1 MSTNIRAKRLGSIS
15 LTVVFALN
23 AGLMTACTGSDSGK
37 KASDDFKYVSECD
50 LDNGDSVTINDD
62 WMIRRSKKKSPDFL
76 YAQDLTHDVTE
87 IEYYVSYMVFDS
99 SKDAE
104 TKIEMISSDENV
116 KICDEGECWIETRE
130 QYDDAAAVYF
140 YYLEDNV
147 IIVATLDFIDQGSE
161 LPPDETPAETTAETT
176 ATGGKKDRCPDAA
189 EIREYV
195 ITNAAELV
203 DSLLNDV
210 LLDECSLLY

>member
-62 WMIRRSKKKSPDFL
+62 WMIRRSQKKSPDFL

-87 IEYYVSYMVFDS
+87 IEYYVSYLVFDS

-140 YYLEDNV
+140 YYLEDKV
-147 IIVATLDFIDQGSE
+147 IIVAALDFINQGSE
-161 LPPDETPAETTAETT
+161 ELLPDETSVGPGRVE
-176 ATGGKKDRCPDAA
+176 KCPDAD
-189 EIREYV
+189 EIKEYV
-195 ITNAAELV
+195 IANADELV
-203 DSLLNDV
+203 DNLLNDV
-210 LLDECSLLY
+210 LPGECKSIY